1 MISCIESMA
10 ADLSSSDSIAVTI
23 SVASP
28 SLEICEDNVSVG
40 VTKSPWIKPVNG
52 VVEAA
57 PVAVMGDS
65 WPTITES
72 TRYPVKPSSDSIKP
86 ADASL
91 SVSKGPVKS
100 NSHHKA
106 NTNGNPNSSNHNAH
120 PHPVRQRPSK
130 RGGGSGGGSGQS
142 GFSRPPPPSPTPP
155 PFPIPF
161 GLLPPM
167 MDLQVR
173 EPPFKGNTWESRPVG
188 GVGSQSNSGN
198 DHSSQRHSSRRGN
211 YGSRPRGDGMHYNGH
226 GGRRDQDRNWIAP
239 RNTTA
244 RDVHMHQIAPPP
256 PPPPRFMRPGLPG
269 STPFIPLPH
278 VYGNPMP
285 FEFVRPFLYGPPL
298 PPESLRGVPLIPPQ
312 VPPPMVFP
320 LVDPNLPSLLVNQID
335 YYFSDDNLVKDQF
348 LRSKMDDQ
356 GWVNI
361 SVIAN
366 FRRVLSLTSDVQ
378 LILDAL
384 GSSTVVEV
392 QGDKIRRRDNW
403 KKWLPPF
410 RQVDPD
416 LALPSPSESIDKMLE
431 TSIQNISIDEV
442 NASKFS
448 TMETGDAHSEI
459 VPVKISCEATSAQSK
474 VVNEVDTAGEV

>member
-1 MISCIESMA
+1 MA
-10 ADLSSSDSIAVTI
+10 GDLSSSENWTI
-23 SVASP
+23 S
-28 SLEICEDNVSVG
+28 EDNVSVG

-52 VVEAA
+52 VAEAAAA
-57 PVAVMGDS
+57 PVMSDS

-72 TRYPVKPSSDSIKP
+72 TRYPVKPSSDSSLKP
-86 ADASL
+86 PDASL
-91 SVSKGPVKS
+91 SVSKEPVKS
-100 NSHHKA
+100 NANHKA
-106 NTNGNPNSSNHNAH
+106 NTNGTPNSSHHNAH

-130 RGGGSGGGSGQS
+130 RGGGSGQS
-142 GFSRPPPPSPTPP
+142 AFSRPPPPSPTPP

-167 MDLQVR
+167 MDIQVR
-173 EPPFKGNTWESRPVG
+173 EPLFKGNTWENRPAG
-188 GVGSQSNSGN
+188 GAGSQSNSEN

-226 GGRRDQDRNWIAP
+226 GGRRDQDRNWNAP
-239 RNTTA
+239 RNLTA

-298 PPESLRGVPLIPPQ
+298 PPESLRSVPLIPPQ

-320 LVDPNLPSLLVNQID
+320 RVDPNLPSLLVNQID
-335 YYFSDDNLVKDQF
+335 YYFSDDNLVKDHF

-378 LILDAL
+378 LILNAL
-384 GSSTVVEV
+384 GASTVVEV

-410 RQVDPD
+410 RQVGPD
-416 LALPSPSESIDKMLE
+416 LALPTSSESVGKLE
-431 TSIQNISIDEV
+431 TSIQNISLDEA

-448 TMETGDAHSEI
+448 TMETGDAHSEMD
-459 VPVKISCEATSAQSK
+459 PVKISCEATSESK
-474 VVNEVDTAGEV
+474 VVNGVDAAGEV